1 MNAVWMLLACFL
13 FATMGACAKQVA
25 FQFNAGQSVLIRGLI
40 PVLLIGTWMLWQR
53 ASLRTPHWKSHLYR
67 SLAGGSAMLMYFGA
81 ITLLPLASAVT
92 LNNTS
97 ALFMTAVISMR
108 QRPPRHVLGGL
119 ALGLAGVVLLLQP
132 AFSREQWLGGLL
144 GLGSAML
151 ACIAQLNLSQLGRA
165 GEPEWRT
172 VFILSVTMSLLAAPL
187 AAVLP
192 SNVSEAQGLHWAL
205 LAGVGLCG
213 GFGQLALTKAFS
225 CGRALV
231 TASLA
236 YMTVVFSSLYGVIFW
251 HEHLSASSW
260 LGIAAIITAGLITT
274 GRLRPRRAPGRD

>member
-13 FATMGACAKQVA
+13 FATMGACAKQIA
-25 FQFNAGQSVLIRGLI
+25 FQFNAGQAVLIRGLM
-40 PVLLIGTWMLWQR
+40 PVLLIGAWILWSR

-67 SLAGGSAMLMYFGA
+67 SLAGGSAMLMYFAA
-81 ITLLPLASAVT
+81 INLLPLASAVT

-97 ALFMTAVISMR
+97 ALFMTAVISTR
-108 QRPPRHVLGGL
+108 QRPPRHVLAGL
-119 ALGLAGVVLLLQP
+119 ALGLAGVVLVLQP
-132 AFSREQWLGGLL
+132 AFSRDQWLGGLL

-151 ACIAQLNLSQLGRA
+151 ACVAQQNLSQLGRA

-172 VFILSVTMSLLAAPL
+172 VFILSVTMSLLASPL
-187 AAVLP
+187 AAILP
-192 SNVSEAQGLHWAL
+192 SRSETAGNLEWLL

-213 GFGQLALTKAFS
+213 GIGQLALTKAFS
-225 CGRALV
+225 RGRALV

-251 HEHLSASSW
+251 DEHLSLASW
-260 LGIAAIITAGLITT
+260 LGIIAIITAGLITT
-274 GRLRPRRAPGRD
+274 GRLRAPRSPGRG